1 MSSELC
7 PVLDALNGCDV
18 VTAPIIDRCGLW
30 SRDKAWCSSLS
41 TPASAMLQALHCR
54 ADWCEGIAINIC
66 ISMYIDICIDMR
78 IDMRIDMCID
88 M

>member
-7 PVLDALNGCDV
+7 PVLDALNGRDV

-54 ADWCEGIAINIC
+54 ADWMKDVKEGLPVGMKPQRVSGEIVHNHRK
-66 ISMYIDICIDMR
+66 SWLY
-78 IDMRIDMCID
+78 
-88 M
+88 